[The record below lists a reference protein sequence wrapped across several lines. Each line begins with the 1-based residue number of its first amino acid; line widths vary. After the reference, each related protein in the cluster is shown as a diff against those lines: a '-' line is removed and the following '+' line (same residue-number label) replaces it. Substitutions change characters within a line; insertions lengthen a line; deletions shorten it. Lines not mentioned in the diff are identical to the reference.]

1 MCKEKKLITNLPKDC
16 GIKAEDIP
24 KYVYYHAEPKE
35 YFFIT
40 HHPKLEEKKK
50 CLSSTSKNR
59 TIIEKYD
66 EILKKLEE
74 L

>member
-1 MCKEKKLITNLPKDC
+1 M
-16 GIKAEDIP
+16 
-24 KYVYYHAEPKE
+24 YYHAEPKE

-74 L
+74 LYIL